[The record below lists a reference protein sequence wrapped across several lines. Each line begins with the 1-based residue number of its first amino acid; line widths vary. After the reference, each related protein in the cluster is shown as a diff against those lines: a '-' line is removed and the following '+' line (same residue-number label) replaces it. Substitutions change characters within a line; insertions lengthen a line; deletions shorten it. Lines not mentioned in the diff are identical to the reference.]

1 MENAQQT
8 KWYFKTSTLIIA
20 FLCIGPLALPLFW
33 FNPRFNK
40 RRKIFVSVIVLIASY
55 LLGIAFINSLR
66 SLSKYYQQIN
76 SLNF

>member
-1 MENAQQT
+1 MENTQQT

-33 FNPRFNK
+33 FNPRFNN
-40 RRKIFVSVIVLIASY
+40 RIKIFVSVIVLIASY
-55 LLGIAFINSLR
+55 FLGIAFINSVG
-66 SLSKYYQQIN
+66 SLTKYYQQIN